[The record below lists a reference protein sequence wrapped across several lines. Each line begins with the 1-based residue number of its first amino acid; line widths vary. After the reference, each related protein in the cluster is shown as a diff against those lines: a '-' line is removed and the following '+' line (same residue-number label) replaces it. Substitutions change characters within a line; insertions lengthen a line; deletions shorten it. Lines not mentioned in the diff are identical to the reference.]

1 METSNATLI
10 ELNNF
15 LFLNQEDFTV
25 LQIFQNINEEAK
37 ELLLDMQKYE
47 NLIGYYCMDPR
58 AFKLFKERLQLEGL
72 NFTELFI
79 VGEETYDQIKVS
91 SLPRLKEK
99 YQITHYIDETEESPW
114 QKIPNLYR
122 LKY

>member
-47 NLIGYYCMDPR
+47 N
-58 AFKLFKERLQLEGL
+58 
-72 NFTELFI
+72 
-79 VGEETYDQIKVS
+79 
-91 SLPRLKEK
+91 
-99 YQITHYIDETEESPW
+99 
-114 QKIPNLYR
+114 
-122 LKY
+122 